1 MKGFL
6 LSGHNNSGSTKL
18 VSSIKKSGI
27 KISADQY
34 CSTAKEAGYRTP
46 AFYLLLKHLSC
57 RCRKYGTFYKND

>member
-6 LSGHNNSGSTKL
+6 LSGNNSG
-18 VSSIKKSGI
+18 KSLSLRLKRTVP

-34 CSTAKEAGYRTP
+34 CSTGKEAGYRTP

-57 RCRKYGTFYKND
+57 LRL